1 MQELIKEYKKSIKKL
16 REAKVVPVQRN
27 SMISD
32 TLWAIDIMDTGKIPG
47 TKWTTARWTKD
58 KREIPIDM
66 QNMACYLT
74 NRRTAVQPLSEE
86 SKEIL
91 GNLLSTLTGREREAY
106 YLVRGEKF
114 SFAQAGR
121 YMGCNKGSV
130 QNFVSRA
137 EKKINL
143 VVRKQTIS
151 RGII

>member
-1 MQELIKEYKKSIKKL
+1 MQKLIKEYKQSIKDL
-16 REAKVVPVQRN
+16 REAKVVPMECN

-32 TLWAIDIMDTGKIPG
+32 TLWAVEIMKTGKIPG

-58 KREIPIDM
+58 KREIPMDM
-66 QNMACYLT
+66 QNMAHYFT
-74 NRRTAVQPLSEE
+74 DRRTAVQPLSEE
-86 SKEIL
+86 NKEIL
-91 GNLLSTLTGREREAY
+91 GNLLSALTEREREAY

-143 VVRKQTIS
+143 VVRKQPID
-151 RGII
+151 RGVI